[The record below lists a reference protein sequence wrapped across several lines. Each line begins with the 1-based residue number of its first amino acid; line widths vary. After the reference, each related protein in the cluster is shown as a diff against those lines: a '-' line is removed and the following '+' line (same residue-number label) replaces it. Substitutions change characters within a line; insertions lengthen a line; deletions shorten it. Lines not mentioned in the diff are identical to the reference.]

1 MGTMKGGD
9 TNVSHRRFTNHKA
22 VEDAFDA
29 LLLLAYLTNEEEHYT
44 DVIDALRQLVREQR
58 NMIVLLSS
66 EKEILASGNLYKN
79 LDPLQVQ
86 AEV

>member
-1 MGTMKGGD
+1 M
-9 TNVSHRRFTNHKA
+9 SHRRFTNHKA

-58 NMIVLLSS
+58 NTIVSLSRQHERIRAS
-66 EKEILASGNLYKN
+66 ENLYKTF
-79 LDPLQVQ
+79 DPL
-86 AEV
+86 